1 VLVEHLAQAMADIR
15 GDGRVT
21 DQDTVDA
28 VITVAR
34 DESQNFS
41 NKFEKSARLNFL
53 AQSLLLKFML
63 VPQGPHKEQVLEIGA
78 ELEALLA
85 MEGLDIDAETS
96 YAVDMN
102 SGKGVIVSMVQ
113 DPDELKHIPER
124 VAAAIGVPLSYGV
137 SWQNWPAPTWTLKF
151 DLPSSP

>member
-1 VLVEHLAQAMADIR
+1 VLVEHIAQAMADIR

-21 DQDTVDA
+21 RQDTVDA
-28 VITVAR
+28 AITVAR

-63 VPQGPHKEQVLEIGA
+63 VLQGPHKDQVLEIGA

-85 MEGLDIDAETS
+85 MDGHDIDAETS
-96 YAVDMN
+96 YAVDVIN
-102 SGKGVIVSMVQ
+102 GKGVIVSMVQ
-113 DPDELKHIPER
+113 DPDALKRIPER
-124 VAAAIGVPLSYGV
+124 VAAEIGVPLSCGV
-137 SWQNWPAPTWTLKF
+137 SWQNWPAPTWTLNF
-151 DLPSSP
+151 GLPSPP